1 MSNRGKTFA
10 LYDLDDD
17 ERFVDQGTMKEL
29 AQRQGISI
37 STLSKAWKRK
47 GVIKHVKR
55 VNLKIE
61 RVDDGS
67 ETDTDI

>member
-1 MSNRGKTFA
+1 MNNRGKTFA

-17 ERFVDQGTMKEL
+17 ERFIDQGTMKEL
-29 AQRQGISI
+29 AQRHGISI

-67 ETDTDI
+67 ETNTDI

>member
-1 MSNRGKTFA
+1 MNNRGKTFA

-17 ERFVDQGTMKEL
+17 ERFIDQGTMKEL

-37 STLSKAWKRK
+37 SALSKAWKRK
-47 GVIKHVKR
+47 AVIKHVKR